1 MGSEMCIR
9 DRAELTQLLFASCY
23 LFSRSPCVLCLNHFR
38 PLLLSVLR
46 VSLVQCSDSG
56 CNIPINNGRHKL
68 KALIRYVYGSHLVTM
83 RAYYNL

>member
-1 MGSEMCIR
+1 
-9 DRAELTQLLFASCY
+9 
-23 LFSRSPCVLCLNHFR
+23 VLCLDHFR

-46 VSLVQCSDSG
+46 VSLVQCFDSG

-68 KALIRYVYGSHLVTM
+68 KDLIRYVYGSHLVTM